1 VSGQFAKG
9 CSLDKGKHRYT
20 SFNVARMRG
29 LVSQPVPSSIDLSAF
44 QPPVMDQ
51 GPCGSCE
58 GHSSAAA
65 TYTSFAK
72 AGEKLPWVP
81 SPGDIYKLARC
92 VDRFDPNTALTDG
105 GTETNSVLRAIAEF
119 GIRPMGPL
127 TSDGRYSD
135 CEPSNVNLEPNL
147 AQLEQDA
154 LTLIVSPYA
163 ITTSGDEKWNDYQA
177 ALANG
182 FTVRVDSFV
191 DTAFEQWQAGNQP
204 FGVPNYADQN
214 GGGHA
219 LYSAGYSAA
228 GGDVTNSWGLQ
239 WGMSGHII
247 VSKAFI
253 LQCDVT
259 VWKVSVAP

>member
-1 VSGQFAKG
+1 MIRAKG
-9 CSLDKGKHRYT
+9 CKLDRGLHRYT
-20 SFNVARMRG
+20 PFHVARMRG
-29 LVSQPVPSSIDLSAF
+29 LVSVPTPASVDLSAF

-81 SPGDIYKLARC
+81 SPAGIYTLARC
-92 VDRFDPNTALTDG
+92 VDRSDPSQPLADV
-105 GTETNSVLRAIAEF
+105 GTETNSVLRAISEF
-119 GIRPMGPL
+119 GIRPMGAL

-135 CEPSNVNLEPNL
+135 CEPSNVNNEPNL
-147 AQLEQDA
+147 GQLEQDG
-154 LTLIVSPYA
+154 LMLVVSPYA
-163 ITTSGDEKWNDYQA
+163 ITTTGEEKWADYKA
-177 ALANG
+177 AMANG
-182 FTVRVDSFV
+182 FAVRVDSFV
-191 DTAFEQWQAGNQP
+191 DMAFENWSAGDKP
-204 FGVPNYADQN
+204 FGVPDYTDQR

-219 LYSAGYSAA
+219 LYSAGYS
-228 GGDVTNSWGLQ
+228 GDNGDVTNSWGLQ
-239 WGMSGHII
+239 WGMNGHIV

-259 VWKVSVAP
+259 AWKVQVAS